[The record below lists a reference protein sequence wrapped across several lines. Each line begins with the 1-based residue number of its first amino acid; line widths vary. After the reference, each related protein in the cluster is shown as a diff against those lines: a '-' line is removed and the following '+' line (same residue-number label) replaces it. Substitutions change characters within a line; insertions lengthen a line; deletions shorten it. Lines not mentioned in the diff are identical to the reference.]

1 MYYRVDLLPS
11 RQFWADEETHVDL
24 TDNWE
29 SVIESMNTYVKTSHV
44 PVLKEHELAGGD
56 YGKVMSVYQ
65 SPEDPNRIKAD
76 ILIESPVL
84 KDELS
89 GKSDKQYRFV
99 SPRIRWNFKDIAG
112 EDWLAALLEL
122 SLVSIPRITGTRH
135 QDPIRP
141 ILQDEVMLSESTD
154 VNIEKVTDTDEDAL
168 IRSIEIQLSEKYS
181 TPTYYANLEPIQEII
196 MENSMLTPEMKDEM
210 LKMFKDLM
218 ISHMES
224 MNAEK
229 EKELVEEREE
239 EEKVTGDEDMMSEMP
254 NGDMVD
260 YKGLYEAVL
269 AELESLKNERSMME
283 EESMMSQ
290 VRKDLQARNMDLG
303 KAKAFVT
310 LYKTDKTSYE
320 TAMSAIGVKSATATV
335 GVSTNM
341 ANVEPKSATAR
352 ALEIQAKE
360 GLTFKNA
367 LKKAV
372 AEG

>member
-29 SVIESMNTYVKTSHV
+29 SVIDSMNEYVKTSHV
-44 PVLKEHELAGGD
+44 PVLKEHELTGGD
-56 YGKVMSVYQ
+56 YGRVVSVYQ

-76 ILIESPVL
+76 IFIESPVL

-141 ILQDEVMLSESTD
+141 ILEDEVMLSESTE
-154 VNIEKVTDTDEDAL
+154 VNIENTDEDAL

-181 TPTYYANLEPIQEII
+181 TPTYYANLEPVQQEMT
-196 MENSMLTPEMKDEM
+196 MENSNLTPEMKDEM

-239 EEKVTGDEDMMSEMP
+239 EKAETGDEDMMSEKS
-254 NGDMVD
+254 DEVD
-260 YKGLYEAVL
+260 YKSLYEAVL
-269 AELESLKNERSMME
+269 AELESLKNERNMME

-352 ALEIQAKE
+352 ALEIQNKE

-367 LKKAV
+367 LKKAL